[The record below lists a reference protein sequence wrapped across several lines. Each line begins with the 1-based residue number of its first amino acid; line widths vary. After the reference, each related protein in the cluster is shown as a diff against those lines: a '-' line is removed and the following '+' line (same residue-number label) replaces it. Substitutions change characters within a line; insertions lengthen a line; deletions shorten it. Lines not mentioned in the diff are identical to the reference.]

1 MLESLWRPHCKQIAL
16 KQFHHGRQ
24 RVPADL
30 RTIGLALS
38 LALFASC
45 SVVRPEPVS
54 QLLAAKASQLLL
66 VGFRGTTV
74 DGNAELEHLVCR
86 LKVGG
91 VILFQIDWTVGP
103 QVPRNI
109 ASPTQVKAL
118 TEGLQRFAQRCGNSP
133 LLIAADNEGGQVQR
147 LNSSLGYTPA
157 MSHAELGSQDD
168 LSLTELESRR
178 IARTLS
184 EAGINWNLAP
194 VVDLALNPENS
205 VIVQRGRSFGAD
217 PERVTAHAR
226 AFVLG
231 HREEQILTS
240 LKHYPGHGSSRD
252 DSHKGFVDISE
263 TARLDLELVPYR
275 QLIREGLVDSIMTA
289 HVYNNHLD
297 AQHPATLSRA
307 TITKLLREELG
318 FDGVVVSDDLH
329 MGAIVQHY
337 GIEEAAILA
346 LQAGVDLLL
355 LSNNGAVY
363 DPEVADRV
371 HAAILR
377 AISEGRLDASR
388 IEASYD
394 RIQKLKSKLPR

>member
-1 MLESLWRPHCKQIAL
+1 M
-16 KQFHHGRQ
+16 
-24 RVPADL
+24 PADL

-38 LALFASC
+38 LVLFASC
-45 SVVRPEPVS
+45 SIVRPEVVS
-54 QLLAAKASQLLL
+54 QNLSSKVGQLFL

-74 DGNAELEHLVCR
+74 DGNAELEHLLCR

-91 VILFQIDWTVGP
+91 VILFQVDWTVGP
-103 QVPRNI
+103 QAARNI
-109 ASPTQVKAL
+109 ASPAQVTAL
-118 TEGLQRFAQRCGNSP
+118 TEGLQRLAQSCGNSP

-147 LNSSLGYTPA
+147 LHPSLGYTPA
-157 MSHAELGSQDD
+157 MSHAEVGSQDD
-168 LSLTELESRR
+168 LSLTELESGR
-178 IARTLS
+178 IARTLR

-217 PERVTAHAR
+217 PDRVTAHAR
-226 AFVLG
+226 AYLLG
-231 HREEQILTS
+231 HRAERILTS

-263 TARLDLELVPYR
+263 TARLDLELAPYR
-275 QLIREGLVDSIMTA
+275 QLIREGLVDSVMTA
-289 HVYNNHLD
+289 HVYNNRLD
-297 AQHPATLSRA
+297 PHHPATLSRA

-318 FDGVVVSDDLH
+318 FDGVVVSDDLY

-337 GIEEAAILA
+337 GIEEAALLA

-355 LSNNGAVY
+355 LSNNGAAY

-371 HAAILR
+371 HAAILN
-377 AISEGRLDASR
+377 ALSEGRLDAAR
-388 IEASYD
+388 IDASFD
-394 RIQKLKSKLPR
+394 RIQKLKSKLLR